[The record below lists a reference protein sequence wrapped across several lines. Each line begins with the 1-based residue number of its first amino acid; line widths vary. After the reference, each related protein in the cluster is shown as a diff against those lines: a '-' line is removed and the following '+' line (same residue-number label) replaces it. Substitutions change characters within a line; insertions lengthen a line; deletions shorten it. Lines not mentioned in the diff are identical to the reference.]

1 MYNTYNFREEVIG
14 MDIGS
19 VDIAAMS
26 VAMKSAQ
33 VQEQASIA
41 VLDNV
46 MDSQEAIA
54 NSLIQML
61 NVNVSGGSGHLD
73 ISV

>member
-1 MYNTYNFREEVIG
+1 M
-14 MDIGS
+14 
-19 VDIAAMS
+19 DIAAMS

>member
-1 MYNTYNFREEVIG
+1 

>member
-1 MYNTYNFREEVIG
+1 

-26 VAMKSAQ
+26 
-33 VQEQASIA
+33 
-41 VLDNV
+41 
-46 MDSQEAIA
+46 
-54 NSLIQML
+54 IQMKAADIQSQFAVGVMKQTMDTQEEIAQIL
-61 NVNVSGGSGHLD
+61 ISDFMQANPVKAPGHLD